1 VVGAV
6 EGDRS
11 LANRRNFDLRVV
23 SEVTKVFMGLP
34 VLPTIIV
41 LLLAGEGKPSEVV
54 ASPVL

>member
-1 VVGAV
+1 MVGAV